1 MVRDTYTKED
11 REAAL
16 DIINDKTRLNIG
28 VRTLGILLNMQTAK
42 LYKALRKGES
52 ADGTATLNGI
62 RCYKVGREWRANRQD
77 AEKLIL
83 GVSEG

>member
-16 DIINDKTRLNIG
+16 EILNDKTRPNIG
-28 VRTLGILLNMQTAK
+28 VQTLGVLLNMQTAK

-52 ADGTATLNGI
+52 ADGTTNLNGI
-62 RCYKVGREWRANRQD
+62 RCYKVGREWRASRQD
-77 AEKLIL
+77 AERLIM

>member
-16 DIINDKTRLNIG
+16 DIITDKTRLNIG

-77 AEKLIL
+77 AEKLIM